1 MKSLLKKVFSYVSLL
16 LVTSS
21 LYIHGAVEPIKRL
34 HLIPISYNQQKHE
47 YSILLRKPAQHG
59 EFIDFIV
66 PTHSL
71 LDVDNVA
78 EYMNYFSEQT
88 FGVYLANITP
98 STRSTRAFT
107 YEGRPVQED
116 SQDGFIFIEVPF
128 IRGQQLFEEGVKNAP
143 GTNFAWAPASKIM
156 ALREGIPYG
165 IYADDRYPINTQYLR
180 LLKLMLPQLQTPTR
194 QEVVATKHLHIIP
207 VSYNQENHEFSVF
220 LVQPGAQGE
229 YRAFQVIVPSLT
241 APIDPAIYMRQ
252 ISEQTH
258 GSYRADLRPSTRSNQ
273 VFNAEGQPVK
283 QDTAEGYMYIE
294 IPYIRGLDI
303 WRTAKT
309 SLGRDPQINY
319 NWIPRPAILK
329 AVEGQAAAGIHGSI
343 ESSLL
348 KTLKATLPLLKR
360 QGEEFILKQYKAT
373 EDEAA
378 EAADF
383 ECPVCFE
390 SKTLKELPCGHK
402 VCAECLVL
410 IERSAQPLCPI
421 CRAPIAK

>member
-78 EYMNYFSEQT
+78 EYMNYFSAQT
-88 FGVYLANITP
+88 FGVYPANITP

-107 YEGRPVQED
+107 YEGKPVHED

-143 GTNFAWAPASKIM
+143 GTNFTWAPISSIM
-156 ALREGIPYG
+156 RLKEESPYG
-165 IYADDRYPINTQYLR
+165 VYANDSYPINTQYLR
-180 LLKLMLPQLQTPTR
+180 LLKLMLPGLQAPIQ
-194 QEVVATKHLHIIP
+194 QETSTKRLNIIP
-207 VSYNQENHEFSVF
+207 VSYNPENHEFSIF
-220 LVQPGAQGE
+220 LIQPESQGK
-229 YRAFQVIVPSLT
+229 YQAFQITVPSLT

-252 ISEQTH
+252 ISEQTYR
-258 GSYRADLRPSTRSNQ
+258 SYRPDLRPSTRSNQ

-283 QDTAEGYMYIE
+283 QDADEGYMYIE
-294 IPYIRGLDI
+294 IPYIRGLQI
-303 WRTAKT
+303 WNIAKT
-309 SLGRDPQINY
+309 SLGRTPQINY
-319 NWIPRPAILK
+319 NWIPRPAVLK

-390 SKTLKELPCGHK
+390 NKTLKELPCGHK

>member
-21 LYIHGAVEPIKRL
+21 LYIYGAVEPIKRL

-78 EYMNYFSEQT
+78 EYMNYFSAQT
-88 FGVYLANITP
+88 FGVYSANIIP

-107 YEGRPVQED
+107 YEGRPVHED
-116 SQDGFIFIEVPF
+116 SRDGFIFIEVPF

-143 GTNFAWAPASKIM
+143 GTNFAWAPVSSIM
-156 ALREGIPYG
+156 RLKEESPYG
-165 IYADDRYPINTQYLR
+165 VYANDSYPINTQYLR

-194 QEVVATKHLHIIP
+194 QEVAATKRLHIIP
-207 VSYNQENHEFSVF
+207 VSYNPENHEFSVF
-220 LVQPGAQGE
+220 LIQPGARGE
-229 YRAFQVIVPSLT
+229 YRAFQTAVTSLT
-241 APIDPAIYMRQ
+241 TPIDPAIYMRQ

-258 GSYRADLRPSTRSNQ
+258 GAYRPDLRPTTRSNQ
-273 VFNAEGQPVK
+273 VFDTEGQPVK
-283 QDTAEGYMYIE
+283 QDMAEGYIYIE

-303 WRTAKT
+303 WRTARA

-319 NWIPRPAILK
+319 NWIPRPAILA
-329 AVEGQAAAGIHGSI
+329 AVAGQAVAGIHGPI

-348 KTLKATLPLLKR
+348 NTLKATLPLLKR
-360 QGEEFILKQYKAT
+360 QGEELILKQY
-373 EDEAA
+373 DAA
-378 EAADF
+378 EAAAS
-383 ECPVCFE
+383 ECPICFE

-402 VCAECLVL
+402 VCTECLAK
-410 IERSAQPLCPI
+410 IEKQSTQPLCPI